1 MNIGLDG
8 MNVQKELVGNNSNK
22 NTDNER
28 EKLKI

>member
-8 MNVQKELVGNNSNK
+8 MNVHKDLIDKNLNK